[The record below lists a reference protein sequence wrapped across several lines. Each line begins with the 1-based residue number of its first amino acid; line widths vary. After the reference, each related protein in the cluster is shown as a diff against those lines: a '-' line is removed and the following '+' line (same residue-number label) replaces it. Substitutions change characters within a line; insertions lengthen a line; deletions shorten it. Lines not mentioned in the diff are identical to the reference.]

1 MGTPEFAAI
10 ILRRLMAPDSPVT
23 VVGVV
28 TQPDRPVGRGR
39 RLAPQPVKAL
49 AGSAGL
55 PVLQPLALRRPATLT
70 ALQRLQPDV
79 GVVAAYG
86 RILPPDVLA
95 VPRYGYLNVHASL
108 LPRWRGPWPI
118 GAAVLAGDVET
129 GVSIM
134 RLDEGM
140 DTGGVLA
147 RRPEPTRPD
156 DTAATLEARL
166 SALGAALLVET
177 LPTYL
182 SGTLAPQPQDD
193 RDATYCHMVRKDDG
207 RLDWTQPAVALERQ
221 VRAMQPW
228 PVAWTTW
235 EGRQLRVLKARVVD
249 TPADGPSG
257 PAGPERPQQPAA
269 GANGGPPGRVMRWGT
284 GAAVSTG
291 EGWLALDQVQLEG
304 RGAVPI
310 AAFVNGYRTF
320 PGSRLA

>member
-1 MGTPEFAAI
+1 MGTPEFAAV
-10 ILRRLMAPDSPVT
+10 ILRRLLAPDSPVT

-28 TQPDRPVGRGR
+28 TQPDRPVGRGH

-55 PVLQPLALRRPATLT
+55 PVLQPLSLRRPAALT

-118 GAAVLAGDVET
+118 GAALLAGDVET
-129 GVSIM
+129 GASIM

-147 RRPEPTRPD
+147 RRPEPIYPD
-156 DTAATLEARL
+156 DTTATLEARL
-166 SALGAALLVET
+166 SALGAAILVET
-177 LPTYL
+177 LPAYL

-193 RDATYCHMVRKDDG
+193 REATYCHMVRKDDG
-207 RLDWTQPAVALERQ
+207 CLDWTQPAVALERQ

-235 EGRQLRVLKARVVD
+235 QGKQLRVLKARVVD
-249 TPADGPSG
+249 TPADGPPG

-269 GANGGPPGRVMRWGT
+269 GANGDAAGRVVRWGKGVAVGT
-284 GAAVSTG
+284 GK
-291 EGWLALDQVQLEG
+291 GWLALDQVQLEG
-304 RGAVPI
+304 RGVVPI

-320 PGSRLA
+320 PGSRLT